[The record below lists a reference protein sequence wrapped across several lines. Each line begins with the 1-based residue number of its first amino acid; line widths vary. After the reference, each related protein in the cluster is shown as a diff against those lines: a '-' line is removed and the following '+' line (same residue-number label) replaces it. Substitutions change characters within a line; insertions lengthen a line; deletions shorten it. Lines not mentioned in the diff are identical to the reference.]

1 MGEADADCIDS
12 EFPVRVLRKRE
23 KLKTIKGV
31 STEDPFLVEFKA
43 PRELVALFDAKL
55 SSRFSSRSEALRTLM
70 RAFVDD
76 SR

>member
-1 MGEADADCIDS
+1 MSKAEPDCVDS
-12 EFPVRVLRKRE
+12 GFRVCALRKKG
-23 KLKTIKGV
+23 KLKAMKGV
-31 STEDPFLVEFKA
+31 SKEDPFLVEFKA

-76 SR
+76 ST